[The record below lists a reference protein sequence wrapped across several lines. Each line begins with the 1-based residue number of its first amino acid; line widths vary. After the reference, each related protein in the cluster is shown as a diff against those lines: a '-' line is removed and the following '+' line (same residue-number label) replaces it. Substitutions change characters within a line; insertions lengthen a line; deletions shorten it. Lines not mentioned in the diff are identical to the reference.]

1 MEHFLEKIPLHLPI
15 HGKHSASLQWGLS
28 ETCLQSQLGTA
39 AGFQLLFPLFRQK
52 DPGVLWDGVGVSGG
66 CSAVFPPLSVPR
78 WASARGKLGRWCP
91 PAAQRCAAARGL
103 LGSPLGW
110 TAGGCLL
117 YPPPSLAG
125 SEVATTPCP
134 GVGSEGTKGWGGP
147 GGAGQG
153 GHPGVGSARTSSI
166 VPLPCSSGPEQ
177 GTACLFPVP
186 AGKGWVP
193 ASFPVCVPPRRSP
206 AAWPSPIQA
215 PRAPSCPVGWCWA
228 GWAAQTPLFV
238 SLGGHVGRR
247 RDGRVAGLSRSALC
261 RVRGT
266 LVSPQVT
273 ASGAPRDV
281 RGRSLSFGRVLL
293 GQGEVKGS
301 AAPPSGCASPS
312 VGSQR

>member
-117 YPPPSLAG
+117 YPPPQ
-125 SEVATTPCP
+125 P
-134 GVGSEGTKGWGGP
+134 GRLWGGHNP
-147 GGAGQG
+147 LSWGGQR
-153 GHPGVGSARTSSI
+153 GHEGMGWSRGS
-166 VPLPCSSGPEQ
+166 
-177 GTACLFPVP
+177 
-186 AGKGWVP
+186 
-193 ASFPVCVPPRRSP
+193 RS
-206 AAWPSPIQA
+206 
-215 PRAPSCPVGWCWA
+215 
-228 GWAAQTPLFV
+228 GWAPWGGLRSDLKHRPPPL
-238 SLGGHVGRR
+238 
-247 RDGRVAGLSRSALC
+247 
-261 RVRGT
+261 
-266 LVSPQVT
+266 
-273 ASGAPRDV
+273 
-281 RGRSLSFGRVLL
+281 
-293 GQGEVKGS
+293 
-301 AAPPSGCASPS
+301 
-312 VGSQR
+312 